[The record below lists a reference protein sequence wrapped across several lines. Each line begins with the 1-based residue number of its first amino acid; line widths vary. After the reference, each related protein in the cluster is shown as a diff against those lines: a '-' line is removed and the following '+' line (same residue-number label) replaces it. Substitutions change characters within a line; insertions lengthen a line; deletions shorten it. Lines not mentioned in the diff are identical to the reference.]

1 MGGGDAQNQQR
12 PVRMKKRERGKG
24 GRRGWGWGDLLCKP
38 GWEERDSRSVE
49 RWETKVSAR
58 FIP

>member
-1 MGGGDAQNQQR
+1 MVVDAQNQQR
-12 PVRMKKRERGKG
+12 PVRMKKKRERKG
-24 GRRGWGWGDLLCKP
+24 WEEGVEVGDLLCKP
-38 GWEERDSRSVE
+38 SWEERDSRSIE